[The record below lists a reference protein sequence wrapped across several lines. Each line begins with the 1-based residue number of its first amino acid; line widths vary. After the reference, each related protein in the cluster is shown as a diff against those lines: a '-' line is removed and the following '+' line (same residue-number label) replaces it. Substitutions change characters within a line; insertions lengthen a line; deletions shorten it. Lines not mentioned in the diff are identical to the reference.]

1 MVVEVKV
8 RAFRDFAT
16 SLATQ
21 LVEQLCAE
29 FEREVQYLYGDCSA
43 YRGELGRVAN
53 LLSDQVQR
61 EKVLHEMMASMQFT
75 MNAALGDSSR
85 AEDMKSPMVAA
96 EQELGRIMQLLSQP
110 MIPEAQETK
119 LLHGGTTR
127 EEPQAREMAPKL
139 AAPTGV
145 PPVLPQAPHIT
156 ASTTSIGTSLASP
169 HRVTVHSAPNTPR
182 SGGYSISAPPMR
194 MVPQS
199 PGVGFPHQPS
209 LVGPPPSPS
218 YHHHFAAVPPLVAAQ
233 GPTPGSVVVLPAA
246 PMR

>member
-29 FEREVQYLYGDCSA
+29 FEREVQYLYGDCAA
-43 YRGELGRVAN
+43 YRGELGRVAT

-61 EKVLHEMMASMQFT
+61 EKVLHEMMASMQLT

-85 AEDMKSPMVAA
+85 AEDMKSPLMAA

-110 MIPEAQETK
+110 MIPE
-119 LLHGGTTR
+119 
-127 EEPQAREMAPKL
+127 MAPKL
-139 AAPTGV
+139 TTPTGV
-145 PPVLPQAPHIT
+145 PPVLPQAPSVT
-156 ASTTSIGTSLASP
+156 ATSVGTSQSISP
-169 HRVTVHSAPNTPR
+169 HIMTHTVQSAPNTPR
-182 SGGYSISAPPMR
+182 SGGYSCTAPPVR
-194 MVPQS
+194 VLPQS
-199 PGVGFPHQPS
+199 PGIGFPPPGQPPLQLAPPGPPAYHQPFP
-209 LVGPPPSPS
+209 V
-218 YHHHFAAVPPLVAAQ
+218 VPPLVAAQ

-246 PMR
+246 PVR